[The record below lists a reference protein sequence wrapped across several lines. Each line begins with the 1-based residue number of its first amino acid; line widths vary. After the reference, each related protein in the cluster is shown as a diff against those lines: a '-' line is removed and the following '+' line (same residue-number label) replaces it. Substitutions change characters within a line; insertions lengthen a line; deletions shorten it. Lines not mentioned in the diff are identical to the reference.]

1 MDVEFFRNNRA
12 RIIEITKGAPII
24 MSAHTEIQ
32 KVADE
37 AFPFAQEANFWYL
50 TGIEAA
56 NWRVVITDGQTT
68 LISPDVSKISQIFNG
83 SLSAEEAMRI
93 SGADK
98 VITRNES
105 SELLKNL
112 AKKHSEIW
120 TIFPANQIDH
130 EFILNPAIAKNHA
143 QLKKVFNK
151 IKDLRPALAKLRAIK
166 TKDEIMMMRRAINLT
181 IATFSQVKN
190 ELQNYV
196 FEYEAQAKFSYEFEK
211 AGAAH
216 AYDPIV
222 ASGKNAVTLHYC
234 QNRAGLDKNLP
245 VLMDVGARY
254 RNYCADITRTYAFG
268 EVSQRAKDV
277 HAAVQNAQ
285 KEIINLIK
293 PGSEIKTYLEKS
305 DEIMKKALK
314 SLNLMKNDSDFRKYY
329 PHSIGHGLGID
340 VHDPLGELHNPSGA
354 PTTFQS
360 GMVLTVEPG
369 IYILDEQIGVRI
381 EDDILVKENGVEN
394 LSERLATDL

>member
-1 MDVEFFRNNRA
+1 MDVEFFRNNRT
-12 RIIEITKGAPII
+12 RISGATKGAPII
-24 MSAHTEIQ
+24 LSANAEMQ
-32 KVADE
+32 KVNDE
-37 AFPFAQEANFWYL
+37 AFSFAQEANFWYL

-56 NWRVVITDGQTT
+56 DWRVVIAGGKTT

-83 SLSAEEAMRI
+83 SLSAEEALKI
-93 SGADK
+93 SGADT
-98 VITRNES
+98 VITRDEA
-105 SELLKNL
+105 SEFLKNL
-112 AKKHSEIW
+112 SKKHSEIW
-120 TIFPANQIDH
+120 TVFPSNQIDF
-130 EFILNPAIAKNHA
+130 EFILNPAIVKNHA
-143 QLKKVFNK
+143 QLKKVFGK
-151 IKDLRPALAKLRAIK
+151 VKDLRPSLAKLRAIK

-181 IATFSQVKN
+181 IATFSQVKD

-222 ASGKNAVTLHYC
+222 ASGANAVTLHYC
-234 QNRAGLDKNLP
+234 QNRAGLVKNAP

-254 RNYCADITRTYAFG
+254 GGYCADITRTYAFG

-285 KEIINLIK
+285 EEIINLIK
-293 PGSEIKTYLEKS
+293 PGGEIKTYMEKS
-305 DEIMKKALK
+305 DELMKKALK
-314 SLNLMKNDSDFRKYY
+314 SLNLMKTDADFRKYY

-354 PTTFQS
+354 PAIFQP

-369 IYILDEQIGVRI
+369 IYIADEQIGVRI
-381 EDDILVKENGVEN
+381 EDDILVKENGIEN
-394 LSERLATDL
+394 LSGRLSTDL